1 MKKQEFETNRK
12 NIQRKGFT
20 VIELV
25 MAMILTTFLLSG
37 VLSAVTTTYRAEKV
51 LSSNLKYS
59 SNLRSLLYS
68 VNFAIKNATV
78 SFVVDETQF
87 KGKIQGLTP
96 GWSYLGVEKYDDQNR
111 RVENFCNYIWQPDPN
126 EPLIHDPASGKTV
139 PNGKHVRQI
148 LASFP
153 PDSGNGF
160 DFGVRT
166 ESDSRV
172 LTFRIE
178 QGAVDKNGKLTNAD
192 IPAGKKA
199 EQIPNR
205 MMISSTFAYN
215 SRNIGGLGRPG
226 IGIAYRNDPIQF
238 STAQNPSGGRFV
250 MMTDMSGSMRNYL
263 DNSYPTRDAALKQCL
278 SELIRKLAGEG
289 TENSGNNGNNGN
301 NGSNGNNSNDPK
313 PPKKSPSAIEINIS
327 SFSDATKQI
336 FTYNGMGLVKPTAE
350 NQYGEGPDPDA
361 DRRYFANPKEN
372 KDLLL
377 QQVSKLHRGGATNHC
392 DALRTSMAMLKKAN
406 DCRPLKNYLVLFTDG
421 NPTTVNFST
430 EKMATI
436 EDNTKRYWF
445 NADSFKRTQSGPQN
459 MLLLNRKYE
468 DGGYKGMVIG
478 GFPVDYDN
486 YYPPFDFFTNQPRMD
501 EDAGFSAVS
510 ASDLTTI
517 RTYTYQQLLRNSN
530 MWKLKNLVAA
540 YNRGEFKNDEEYRQH
555 LKDNYFGNFLGQSE
569 GNYFQSAYY
578 DDFNRNFKSPME
590 LSLMF
595 NTDNFFHQ
603 IGWSQGYFQ
612 TSAFPNMRAAW
623 SRGYGYGSVLDYDLQ
638 PLMEGSFI
646 ETYKAMKRQ
655 GCEVDR
661 IWVIGF
667 GSARDVSKCKK
678 MVENINSIDNDKAK
692 YVFADSTDALM
703 QTFENIVQV
712 INEDLWF
719 LDGPQAQE

>member
-1 MKKQEFETNRK
+1 MKKQELKKNRK
-12 NIQRKGFT
+12 NTKRKGFSF
-20 VIELV
+20 IELV
-25 MAMILTTFLLSG
+25 MVMILTSFLLSG
-37 VLSAVTTTYRAEKV
+37 VLSAVTTTYRAERA
-51 LSSNLKYS
+51 LSSNLKYA

-78 SFVVDETQF
+78 SFVVNETQF
-87 KGKIQGLTP
+87 KGKIRGLTP
-96 GWSYLGVEKYDDQNR
+96 GWSYIGVEKYDDQNR

-126 EPLIHDPASGKTV
+126 EPLIHDTASGKTI
-139 PNGKHVRQI
+139 PNGKHVRQV
-148 LASFP
+148 LASFS

-160 DFGVRT
+160 EFGVRT
-166 ESDSRV
+166 EPDSRV

-178 QGAVDKNGKLTNAD
+178 QGAVDQNGKLTNAD

-199 EQIPNR
+199 EEIPNR

-215 SRNIGGLGRPG
+215 SRNIGGLGDNDG
-226 IGIAYRNDPIQF
+226 IAIAYRNDPIQF

-250 MMTDMSGSMRNYL
+250 MMTDMSGSMRSRVA
-263 DNSYPTRDAALKQCL
+263 NSNLSRDAALKQCL
-278 SELIRKLAGEG
+278 SQLIRKLAGEDTG
-289 TENSGNNGNNGN
+289 NSGNNGNNPN
-301 NGSNGNNSNDPK
+301 EPS
-313 PPKKSPSAIEINIS
+313 KKTSPSAIEINIS
-327 SFSDATKQI
+327 SFSDAVKQI
-336 FTYNGMGLVKPTAE
+336 FTYNGMGLVKPTAA

-377 QQVSKLHRGGATNHC
+377 QQVAKLHRGGATNHA

-406 DCRPLKNYLVLFTDG
+406 DVRPLKNYLVMFTDG

-501 EDAGFSAVS
+501 EDAGFSAWNS
-510 ASDLTTI
+510 NTLHRI
-517 RTYTYQQLLRNSN
+517 KIYTYEQLLRNSN

-540 YNRGEFKNDEEYRQH
+540 YNRGDFTNDEEYRQY
-555 LKDNYFGNFLGQSE
+555 LKDHYFGNFLGQSE
-569 GNYFQSAYY
+569 GNYLQSAYY
-578 DDFNRNFKSPME
+578 DDFNSSFKSPME

-595 NTDNFFHQ
+595 NTDYFFHQ

-612 TSAFPNMRAAW
+612 TSAFPTMRAAW
-623 SRGYGYGSVLDYDLQ
+623 SRGSGYASVLDRDLD
-638 PLMEGSFI
+638 PLMKSSFI

-667 GSARDVSKCKK
+667 GDAYAVRKCKR
-678 MVENINSIDNDKAK
+678 MVEDINSIDNGKAE
-692 YVFADSTDALM
+692 YIFADSTDALM
-703 QTFENIVQV
+703 QTFDNIVQV